1 MKVLKIIMVTL
12 ISCLFGL
19 TLNVAAA
26 QFDAPYYDLEEKNK
40 DKWAAEDKQINAKL
54 AALEKKFGKKPNII

>member
-1 MKVLKIIMVTL
+1 MKVFKIIIVTL

-26 QFDAPYYDLEEKNK
+26 QFDAPFVASQKK
-40 DKWAAEDKQINAKL
+40 HADKWEKEDNVINDKL
-54 AALEKKFGKKPNII
+54 AAL